1 MSFLYSHTL
10 IPIYT
15 AHAARTQFVVVK
27 VIPYPISRTVGEYL
41 QPIDCDNNNN
51 TDQSYLSPVLDLQ
64 ASFFPPPSHQASS
77 LQYLSYFVDSSVS
90 GYAIRD
96 SIVGYYGTTEA
107 TAPIREEP
115 HVG

>member
-1 MSFLYSHTL
+1 MHGSSITLACLNPPMSFLYSHTL

-41 QPIDCDNNNN
+41 QPTDCDNNNN

-77 LQYLSYFVDSSVS
+77 LQYLSYFVDGSV
-90 GYAIRD
+90 
-96 SIVGYYGTTEA
+96 
-107 TAPIREEP
+107 
-115 HVG
+115 